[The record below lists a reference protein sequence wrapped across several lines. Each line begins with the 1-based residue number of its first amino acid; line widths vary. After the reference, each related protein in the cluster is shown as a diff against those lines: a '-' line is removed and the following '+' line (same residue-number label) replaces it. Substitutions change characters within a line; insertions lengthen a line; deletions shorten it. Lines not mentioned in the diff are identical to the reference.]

1 MPVSRRAGVTLPE
14 LMIGLVLFGLVGT
27 LLARQALGAE
37 RVAREEEA
45 RVRLHAALDGGLAF
59 LSADLGDL
67 GPGDLAMVAAESLRY
82 RATRGHGLTC
92 QLSATEVRVAGPNLG
107 GARAPQ
113 PGRDSLLL
121 PLRADDPQAGDTGWL
136 ALPLLAVQPTTCGGS
151 PAVALLT
158 GIDTLVHPLS
168 GLPGRLPVRVFEV
181 MQARLYASAGSIWL
195 GARSVSA
202 GEVIQPIAGPFELP
216 ASRFAPRD
224 SSGNPTASAAATRS
238 IGVILSGQRVRW
250 HGGGG
255 VVAESAY
262 VQLTPA
268 NLGP

>member
-1 MPVSRRAGVTLPE
+1 MPLNRRAGVTLPE

-27 LLARQALGAE
+27 LVARQALAAE
-37 RVAREEEA
+37 RVARDEEA
-45 RVRLHAALDGGLAF
+45 RVRLQAALDGGLAF
-59 LSADLGDL
+59 LSAELGDL

-92 QLSATEVRVAGPNLG
+92 QVSAREVRVAGPTLG

-121 PLRADDPQAGDTGWL
+121 PLRADDPQAGDTGWI
-136 ALPLLAVQPTTCGGS
+136 ALPLLGVQPTTCGGS

-158 GIDTLVHPLS
+158 GIDTLVHPLA

-181 MQARLYASAGSIWL
+181 MQARLYASAGSTWL

-216 ASRFAPRD
+216 ASRFVARD
-224 SSGNPTASAAATRS
+224 SSGNPAASAAATRS
-238 IGVILSGQRVRW
+238 IGVILSGLRSRW

-255 VVAESAY
+255 VVVDSAS
-262 VQLTPA
+262 VQLSPA